1 MTHDDLVV
9 TQRQVRLGPAMEC
22 LQAGLA
28 KAAQLDLR
36 VSIAIVDTEGHTV
49 AVVRMDGS
57 GGRTDEGAR
66 GKAST
71 AANLGVSTAEF
82 IETRLKQN
90 EALWRAMS
98 SRPGTFM
105 VEGGFP
111 LLLDGK
117 AVGGVGASGAKA
129 EQDALVSGAVAE
141 AWDKLVAGT

>member
-1 MTHDDLVV
+1 M
-9 TQRQVRLGPAMEC
+9 QC

-28 KAAQLDLR
+28 KATELDLR
-36 VSIAIVDTEGHTV
+36 VSIAIVDTQGHTV
-49 AVVRMDGS
+49 VVVRMDGS

-71 AANLGVSTAEF
+71 AANLGVSNAEF
-82 IETRLKQN
+82 IETRLKHN

-98 SRPGTFM
+98 SRPGSFM

-117 AVGGVGASGAKA
+117 SVGGVGASGAKA
-129 EQDALVSGAVAE
+129 EQDAVVAQAVAE
-141 AWDKLVAGT
+141 AWDKLVSGE